1 MNPAAARVLLTGATG
16 GIGQAMARALASAG
30 ASVLLSG
37 RSSARLR
44 ALHRELP
51 RRPGRRTDVA
61 WQAADLADPVAVEE
75 LACAAVEWKA
85 NVLVNAAG
93 TPAFGR
99 LESTD
104 PAEVARVMQTNL
116 VAPILLTRAML
127 PWFRTLPV
135 AQVIQV
141 GSVLGRLGL
150 PGYSI
155 YGASKFGL
163 RGFAEALRRELAGT
177 RVKVQYLGPRSTRTD
192 FNTAAVL
199 DFNRATGTRMD
210 DPDRVAAAMLRL
222 LETEAPERFLGFP
235 EALAARLNGLAP
247 VMLDRGFRRHGR
259 SLPDAGERKAMPD
272 DAPPGDPRPA

>member
-16 GIGQAMARALASAG
+16 GIGQAVAEALASAG
-30 ASVLLSG
+30 AAVMLSG
-37 RSSARLR
+37 RSPARLQ
-44 ALHRELP
+44 ALRRGLP
-51 RRPGRRTDVA
+51 RRPGMETAIA
-61 WQAADLADPVAVEE
+61 WQAADLADPVAIEG
-75 LACAAVEWKA
+75 LARAAIDWKA

-93 TPAFGR
+93 APAFGR

-116 VAPILLTRAML
+116 VAPILLTRALL

-150 PGYSI
+150 PGYGV
-155 YGASKFGL
+155 YAASKFGL
-163 RGFAEALRRELAGT
+163 RGFTEALRRELADT

-192 FNTAAVL
+192 FNAAAVL

-210 DPDRVAAAMLRL
+210 DPDRVAAALLKL
-222 LETEAPERFLGFP
+222 LESEAAERFLGFP
-235 EALAARLNGLAP
+235 EALAVRLNGLAP
-247 VMLDRGFRRHGR
+247 VMLDHGFRRHGR
-259 SLPDAGERKAMPD
+259 SLPADGAREAMPD
-272 DAPPGDPRPA
+272 AAPPGDPRPV